1 MDNDW
6 KLVYTSADLYK
17 IELVRGV
24 LEGEGI
30 LSVEVNKK
38 DSSYLFGDIE
48 LYVQVNDV
56 LKARQ
61 IIDSHN
67 NQ

>member
-6 KLVYTSADLYK
+6 KLVYTSTDLYK
-17 IELVRGV
+17 IELIRGV
-24 LEGEGI
+24 LEGDGI

-38 DSSYLFGDIE
+38 DSSYLFGEIE

-61 IIDSHN
+61 IIDSHQN
-67 NQ
+67 L